1 MQSGLSKSILFTV
14 VGKLRLSSGKYFNMS
29 AISFT
34 VGPKNC
40 STAGPDVSKMCAAH
54 HAIDKHVKDGMI
66 LGIGSGSTIV
76 YGVQRLAQRM
86 KDENLSVVCVPTSYQ
101 ARQLIIDY
109 KLTLG
114 NLDTNPKIDCTI
126 DGADEIEVGTL
137 TCIKGG
143 GGCLTQEK
151 IVASCSEKLI
161 IVADGA
167 KEVNRLG
174 QKWKKGIPIEVIP
187 MACKP
192 IQQKIEG
199 KYGGEAVL
207 RMSAD
212 KAGPLVTD
220 NGNFILD
227 WCFPDT
233 KYCWSSIHNYF
244 KQIPGVVETGLF
256 IDMTDECLIGDPQ
269 GNVRLLKKTEQTLE
283 F

>member
-1 MQSGLSKSILFTV
+1 MQLAISKSTITV
-14 VGKLRLSSGKYFNMS
+14 VGKLRLSSGKYCKMS
-29 AISFT
+29 AVSFT
-34 VGPKNC
+34 VGRKDC
-40 STAGPDVSKMCAAH
+40 STAGVDVSKMCAAH
-54 HAIDKHVKDGMI
+54 QAIDKHVKDGMI

-76 YGVQRLAQRM
+76 YSVQRLAQRM

-114 NLDTNPKIDCTI
+114 NLDTHPKIDCTI
-126 DGADEIEVGTL
+126 DGADEIEMGTL

-161 IVADGA
+161 IVADQA
-167 KEVNRLG
+167 KEVSRLG

-187 MACKP
+187 MSYKP
-192 IQQKIEG
+192 IQLKIEE
-199 KYGGEAVL
+199 KYGGEAIL

-220 NGNFILD
+220 NGNFLLD
-227 WCFPDT
+227 WVFPET
-233 KYCWSSIHNYF
+233 KYCWSSVHNYL
-244 KQIPGVVETGLF
+244 KLIPGVIETGLF
-256 IDMTDECLIGDPQ
+256 IDMTDECIVGDPQ
-269 GNVRLLKKTEQTLE
+269 GIVRLVKKTVQTIEL
-283 F
+283 